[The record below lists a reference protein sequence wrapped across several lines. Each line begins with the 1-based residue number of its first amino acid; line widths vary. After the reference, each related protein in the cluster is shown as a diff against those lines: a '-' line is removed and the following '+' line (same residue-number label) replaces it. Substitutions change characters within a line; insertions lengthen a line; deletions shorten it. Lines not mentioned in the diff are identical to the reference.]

1 LELDGDVSDGVNYR
15 GFSTGENRGF
25 TKISTGGTKARLW
38 SKDGGQ
44 KDIDP
49 ETQSINGL

>member
-1 LELDGDVSDGVNYR
+1 LELDRDVLDRVNCR
-15 GFSTGENRGF
+15 GFSTGENKGF
-25 TKISTGGTKARLW
+25 TKISTRGTEAGLW

>member
-1 LELDGDVSDGVNYR
+1 LELDGDVSDGVNCR
-15 GFSTGENRGF
+15 GFSAGKNGEF
-25 TKISTGGTKARLW
+25 TKVSTGGTEAEIW